1 MAKLSN
7 YRRIVTNDYKAED
20 RDLVDRMALSINNG
34 FDPLYFA
41 LNKRLTLSD
50 NMLATVKDVE
60 VKVDSNGTPLITTSF
75 KLDADY
81 QVAGCQVILAQNL
94 VNSNVY
100 PTGQPFISF
109 TQNGSNVFINNITN
123 LQANTRYL
131 VRIVA
136 YG

>member
-7 YRRIVTNDYKAED
+7 YRRIVTNDYKDED

-34 FDPLYFA
+34 FDAVYFA
-41 LNKRLTLSD
+41 LNGRLSLKD

-60 VKVDSNGTPLITTSF
+60 VIVDSTGNPTITTSF
-75 KLDADY
+75 KLSTDY
-81 QVAGCQVILAQNL
+81 QVLGCQVILAQNL
-94 VNSNVY
+94 TNSSTY

-109 TQNGSNVFINNITN
+109 TQNGLNVFINNITN
-123 LQANTRYL
+123 LQAGNRYL